1 MTIFILQWGGKPL
14 KVIEVN
20 AFGLKTEEDFFD
32 YEEHGGLFFLTET
45 GYKQS
50 LIKEKKCV
58 NALEP
63 VRSYLTAA
71 IIFRVMSA
79 EMKKGFFA
87 NISAITLLMG
97 QTVCF
102 CENL

>member
-1 MTIFILQWGGKPL
+1 VTIFILQWGGKPL

-50 LIKEKKCV
+50 LIKEKK
-58 NALEP
+58 NA
-63 VRSYLTAA
+63 
-71 IIFRVMSA
+71 I
-79 EMKKGFFA
+79 KK
-87 NISAITLLMG
+87 
-97 QTVCF
+97 
-102 CENL
+102 